1 MKRLLVLLF
10 TVFAATAAAG
20 HEVRPAY
27 LQIDE
32 QTKGHYA
39 ILWKQPV
46 VSDLA
51 LHLVPHL
58 SGGGL
63 EGTPDSA
70 SVTPLYQ
77 IKTWHFVSSA
87 QMAGQTLTIE
97 GLDRS
102 ITDVLVRA
110 NVQGQKPFQ
119 AIVHP
124 DQPSLVF
131 TFEGAEGLQL
141 PAYLLLGIE
150 HILTGPDHLCFVL
163 GLMLLVGL
171 RWRLIKA
178 ITAFTVAH
186 SITLAAAALGFV
198 QFPPAVI
205 EALVAMSIL
214 FLATELVHARQ
225 GHHGLTLR
233 YPWLIAFT
241 FGLLHGLAFAGAL
254 ADVGLPPNAIPQA
267 LFLFNVGVELG
278 QLMFIAAASLVMIV
292 FARITSVLPDW
303 WQSIRSEIAPYAIG
317 AFSAFWFIDRLA
329 TVFFQRGM
337 S

>member
-1 MKRLLVLLF
+1 MRRLALLAAGL
-10 TVFAATAAAG
+10 FALAASATAAWT

-32 QTKGHYA
+32 TAPGRYA
-39 ILWKQPV
+39 IAWKQPV
-46 VSDLA
+46 VSDMA

-58 SGGGL
+58 SAGWL
-63 EGTPDSA
+63 ETPPA
-70 SVTPLYQ
+70 TVFVTPLYR
-77 IKTWHFVSSA
+77 IETWNLSA
-87 QMAGQTLTIE
+87 RATLAGQTLVIE
-97 GLDRS
+97 GLERS

-110 NVQGQKPFQ
+110 NVKGEKPFQ
-119 AIVHP
+119 AILHH
-124 DQPSLVF
+124 DAPSLVF
-131 TFEGAEGLQL
+131 AFDGAEGLQL
-141 PAYLLLGIE
+141 PAYLLLGVE

-186 SITLAAAALGFV
+186 SLTLAAAALGFV
-198 QFPPAVI
+198 HFPSAVI

-225 GHHGLTLR
+225 GHVGLTMR

-254 ADVGLPPNAIPQA
+254 ADVGLPPNAIPEA

-278 QLMFIAAASLVMIV
+278 QLMFIAAAAAAMLVL
-292 FARITSVLPDW
+292 AWLSRRLPRW
-303 WQSIRSEIAPYAIG
+303 WEALRGEIPPYAIG
-317 AFSAFWFIDRLA
+317 SFAAFWFIERLA
-329 TVFFQRGM
+329 TVFA
-337 S
+337 

>member
-1 MKRLLVLLF
+1 MKRFAILAVAVFALVA
-10 TVFAATAAAG
+10 AATAAWP

-32 QTKGHYA
+32 TTPNHYA
-39 ILWKQPV
+39 IEWKQPV
-46 VSDLA
+46 VGDLA
-51 LHLVPHL
+51 LRLIPHL
-58 SGGGL
+58 SSGWL
-63 EGTPDSA
+63 DAPARRSYATPSYFIK
-70 SVTPLYQ
+70 SWQVVSHVPL
-77 IKTWHFVSSA
+77 
-87 QMAGQTLTIE
+87 AGQTVFIE

-102 ITDVLVRA
+102 ITDVLVRVSA
-110 NVQGQKPFQ
+110 QGQKPYQ
-119 AIVHP
+119 AILHS
-124 DQPSLVF
+124 DQPRLILSF
-131 TFEGAEGLQL
+131 TGANGLQL

-150 HILTGPDHLCFVL
+150 HILTGPDHLSFVL

-198 QFPPAVI
+198 HFPSAVI

-214 FLATELVHARQ
+214 FLATELIHARQ
-225 GHHGLTLR
+225 GHVGLTLR

-254 ADVGLPPNAIPQA
+254 ADVGLPPNAIPEA

-278 QLMFIAAASLVMIV
+278 QLMFIAAAALAMVALAWVS
-292 FARITSVLPDW
+292 RRLPQW
-303 WQSIRSEIAPYAIG
+303 WETRRAEIPP
-317 AFSAFWFIDRLA
+317 
-329 TVFFQRGM
+329 
-337 S
+337 